1 MCAVM
6 NGCMDYRLF
15 ERKLIMDTDGYAG
28 SIVILAV
35 ILYKGFCTV
44 CESAV
49 TEIDDRKVKNGKKS
63 VLSDLL
69 EKPLKLVTAFSVNR
83 IFSAVLLA
91 YMALFGFGE
100 PLKTFFEKKVFGYAQ
115 GEPHLFEDT
124 APAWASFI
132 STAIILI
139 LSVLTLTVFC
149 EGIPKRLPAAKSE
162 RFAYFCAPFVKFLVA
177 VLAPMTAL
185 SSLLTR
191 LLSPLFGAKGTFGRD
206 AVTEEEILMMVDAGS
221 ETGVVEESQRKMINN
236 VFEFDDLTVSDIMTH
251 RTDITAVDISAK
263 VSDVVNAAISTGFS
277 RIPVYED
284 TIDRIVGI
292 ICVKD
297 LLCLVGSEAAENSD
311 IRGFIREIIYLPESV
326 PCGEAFK
333 RLSEGKMQMA
343 AVADEYGG
351 TAGLV
356 TMEDIVEKIVG
367 NIQDEYD
374 DEEAELTKIS
384 EDTYIIRGAAD
395 PEDILPVFG
404 ITLPDGNGFDTMS
417 GFIVEL
423 LGRIPEENEN
433 PSAEYGGALFTV
445 LVTEDKRIT
454 RIKAKILK
462 DNENAIEEK
471 ESLKNEEE
479 N

>member
-1 MCAVM
+1 
-6 NGCMDYRLF
+6 
-15 ERKLIMDTDGYAG
+15 MDTDGYAG
-28 SIVILAV
+28 CIVILAV

-49 TEIDDRKVKNGKKS
+49 TEIDDRKVRCGRKCA
-63 VLSDLL
+63 LSDLL
-69 EKPLKLVTAFSVNR
+69 EQPSRLVTAFSVNR

-91 YMALFGFGE
+91 YMTLFRFGE
-100 PLKTFFEKKVFGYAQ
+100 PLKAFFEKKVFGYAQ
-115 GEPHLFEDT
+115 SEPHLFENT
-124 APAWASFI
+124 AAAWSFFAAA
-132 STAIILI
+132 AIILV

-162 RFAYFCAPFVKFLVA
+162 KFAFFCAPFVKFLVT
-177 VLAPMTAL
+177 VLTPMTAL

-191 LLSPLFGAKGTFGRD
+191 LLSPLFGAKGTSDRD

-251 RTDITAVDISAK
+251 RTDITAVEASAK

-311 IRGFIREIIYLPESV
+311 IKGFIRNIVYLPESV

-367 NIQDEYD
+367 NIRDEYD

-404 ITLPDGNGFDTMS
+404 INLPEDNGFDTMS

-462 DNENAIEEK
+462 DDQNTIEEK

>member
-1 MCAVM
+1 
-6 NGCMDYRLF
+6 MDS
-15 ERKLIMDTDGYAG
+15 DGYAG
-28 SIVILAV
+28 SIIILAV

-49 TEIDDRKVKNGKKS
+49 TEADDRKVKNENGKS
-63 VLSDLL
+63 VLAGLL
-69 EKPLKLVTAFSVNR
+69 EKPSRLMTAFSVNR
-83 IFSAVLLA
+83 ILTAVLAA
-91 YMALFGFGE
+91 YAALFGFGE
-100 PLKTFFEKKVFGYAQ
+100 PLERFFEKKVFGYVR
-115 GEPHLFEDT
+115 GEPHFFGT
-124 APAWASFI
+124 FAPAWAWALS
-132 STAIILI
+132 AAVILL
-139 LSVLTLTVFC
+139 LSVLVLTVFC
-149 EGIPKRLPAAKSE
+149 EGIPKRLPAARSE
-162 RFAYFCAPFVKFLVA
+162 KFAYFCAPFVKFLV
-177 VLAPMTAL
+177 VILTPLTVL

-191 LLSPLFGAKGTFGRD
+191 LLAPIFGGKGSSERD
-206 AVTEEEILMMVDAGS
+206 HVTEEEILMMVDAGS

-251 RTDITAVDISAK
+251 RTDITAVEASAK
-263 VSDVVNAAISTGFS
+263 VSEVVNAAISTGFS
-277 RIPVYED
+277 RIPVYEEN
-284 TIDRIVGI
+284 IDHIIGM

-311 IRGFIREIIYLPESV
+311 VRGFMRDIVYLPESV

-333 RLSEGKMQMA
+333 RLSEKKMQMA

-374 DEEAELTKIS
+374 EEEVRLNKVS
-384 EDTYIIRGAAD
+384 DDTYVVDGSAD
-395 PEDILPVFG
+395 PEEILPVFG
-404 ITLPDGNGFDTMS
+404 ITLPEENGFDTMS

-433 PSAEYGGALFTV
+433 PQTQYENVRFTV

-454 RIKAKILK
+454 KIKAEILN
-462 DNENAIEEK
+462 DNKNPNEEK
-471 ESLKNEEE
+471 ESISNEEE